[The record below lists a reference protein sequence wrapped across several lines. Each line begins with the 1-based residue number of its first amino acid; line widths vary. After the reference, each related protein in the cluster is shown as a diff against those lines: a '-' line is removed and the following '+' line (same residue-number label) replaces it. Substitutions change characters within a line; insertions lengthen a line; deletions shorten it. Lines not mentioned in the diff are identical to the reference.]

1 MIYQKSVKTD
11 EVLSLNNLGDFIFE
25 SLMVVIQIDPE
36 GSPVLCYGKQKSMRL
51 QCLQRK
57 YSQLFY
63 LESSSRNESTIGF
76 LSRNRAGWSQ
86 GDIEQV
92 YVYIYLHNMCATTWK
107 DFSTSYG
114 FIEKLLK
121 ELPP

>member
-36 GSPVLCYGKQKSMRL
+36 GSPVLCYGKQKSVRL
-51 QCLQRK
+51 K
-57 YSQLFY
+57 
-63 LESSSRNESTIGF
+63 STVGF

-86 GDIEQV
+86 GGIEQV